1 VKLLRYLVIVTLLV
15 IGVSLL
21 SLGEE
26 EAFKAD
32 ITGEKTWCLRY
43 GFGSPQGLAQAG
55 MASNQLYLD
64 QSLAVNI
71 TGKALSFL
79 TINAQFDDQKPMNM
93 QSLTIDLDA
102 GDLRGK
108 FGDFPIAEQDTFL
121 AYNKELKGMRLDYRI
136 GKAQLTGIVSQ
147 VEGISE
153 SKTFVGRTAHE
164 EVIFSSYSPEQP
176 WVKQTYLLNL
186 QGLYYFELEEPFIEG
201 FSVASTNLVANQA
214 LYSLLSAYGL
224 GYLFEDITKSPSQDL
239 SKASYAVVSTEKDF
253 LILKSEPQ
261 ALLRTWLLKYIR
273 QYNEQTELSDSEEKR
288 YPFNIG
294 TDYEQAFLNQ
304 LMSFC
309 YLGVEGSEYPLLTG
323 KQQRFYY
330 LGHTDLKE
338 GSIVV
343 EVSLHGGTFLPIT
356 EADLPEYD
364 AYPFLSEGIIEFDF
378 PKQFFQE
385 TESAAKVSFDY
396 AVSGDVFMLGLSIV
410 QGSEKVYLNGE
421 LLERDMDYS
430 IDYELGMLILF
441 REVGEEDTIRIDYER
456 FRGGLG
462 SGAEYSRNFYGLSL
476 DLPATESLNFKLSL
490 LQAAD
495 NPTPLSDPAKA
506 HTMPNTHTISG
517 VIGAIDLDGF
527 RAKVTL
533 GYSNDCFPFDDNL
546 RENLPN
552 LVTTILVLAQYTLVG
567 NLNGISVYNNGVW
580 RSYTTGAGLCGNR
593 VRSMVSDG
601 NTVFIGTDSGLT
613 VLHLKGV
620 SPLAHVE
627 NWQRF
632 YEKDGLP
639 DPEVRA
645 LALVGESLWIGT
657 TGGLA
662 RVKPEE
668 IESAEAW
675 KSYTP
680 DVFPEMKGILALA
693 GDNTTLYIGTD
704 HGLFAFDIAKEEM
717 SELHG
722 MSGVAVGNL
731 VLVDGTLYASSEIGL
746 RSFHKGI
753 GCGWLVFGRAVR
765 ASAIVNGS
773 TWYAT
778 DDGLYRISDQEP
790 FIDDWAIT
798 VLSGSAVGGLWI
810 GSRANS
816 SYQLNVWR
824 ADSKLETFTNYV
836 MGIDGRDKTRFRDIS
851 SDEHTDRGLF
861 ARASFNR
868 DVGVF
873 KISGDFESIAP
884 GFSSIGRLDRRDI
897 TGWNISVAGTLAQGI
912 NIVASHGYHMIDQ
925 RSEEKRDIID
935 NQLSFAW
942 QFGPLFSFSLRN
954 EMVDDNWLHRGP
966 DSTAT
971 SYSIGLQNEFL
982 DHALSLAVAWNDA
995 FETTISHE
1003 HYWRESGLSFT
1014 GTYQIISGFSISGS
1028 WEYPLIFDASST
1040 QRSEKRNLSISLSRS
1055 LAAASISGKYEL
1067 FTSRFLPDGS
1077 LSTIHTASID
1087 LRFSEFALLGLGFV
1101 PTLNLGFEAKEGTV
1115 AWDGRANVRVKL
1127 NAVFAQVTYQKKML
1141 QVQEEQSQHDDR
1153 FLLSLGYTGTPYLRP
1168 SISYTRRTSV
1178 VAYKEEIRSVVDHV
1192 LSGRLS
1198 WAPQGSYRN
1207 DLSLV
1212 VRADNSDEITVSVQ
1226 NDFSYIV
1233 SQHISARFSIDG
1245 SYKIVGATTGNDLS
1259 LTLGGTVNYRLSDSW
1274 RASLAISY
1282 IAGETDTT
1290 TLYHSTLFELFIAAE
1305 F

>member
-1 VKLLRYLVIVTLLV
+1 MKLLRYLVIVTLLV

-21 SLGEE
+21 SQGEE
-26 EAFKAD
+26 EAFKAN

-55 MASNQLYLD
+55 MAPNQLYLD

-121 AYNKELKGMRLDYRI
+121 AYNKELKGMRLDYQI

-201 FSVASTNLVANQA
+201 FSIASINLVANQA
-214 LYSLLSAYGL
+214 LHSLLSAYGL
-224 GYLFEDITKSPSQDL
+224 GYLFEDITKSSSQDL
-239 SKASYAVVSTEKDF
+239 SKASYAVVSKERDF

-330 LGHTDLKE
+330 LGHADLKE

-385 TESAAKVSFDY
+385 TESAARVSFDY

-527 RAKVTL
+527 RAKVAL

-753 GCGWLVFGRAVR
+753 GCGWLIFGRAVR

-884 GFSSIGRLDRRDI
+884 GFSSIGCLDRRDV
-897 TGWNISVAGTLAQGI
+897 TGWNISVAGALAQGI
-912 NIVASHGYHMIDQ
+912 NIVASHGYHMINQ
-925 RSEEKRDIID
+925 RSEEKRDIMD

-982 DHALSLAVAWNDA
+982 DHDLSLAVAWNDA

-1055 LAAASISGKYEL
+1055 LAAANISGKYEL

-1212 VRADNSDEITVSVQ
+1212 VSADDSDEITVSVQ

-1233 SQHISARFSIDG
+1233 SEHISTRFNIDG

-1259 LTLGGTVNYRLSDSW
+1259 LTLGGTVDYRLSDFW
-1274 RASLAISY
+1274 RGSLAISY